1 MTDARSS
8 GPDPYPGMTPV
19 AYYGPP
25 PDAPSPAG
33 FGGAMLVVVSLF
45 QVLQGISA
53 VAEDTV
59 YVTGVDYVYAFDVT
73 TWGWIHIVLGVL
85 ALVAGIGVL
94 VRQTWA
100 FVTGIVLAG
109 LACLANF
116 AFIPYYPVWSL
127 IIIAFYLLVI
137 WALSTR
143 FSRREPTGQQHAA
156 G

>member
-1 MTDARSS
+1 MTAAHPS

-33 FGGAMLVVVSLF
+33 FGGAMLIVVSLL

-53 VAEDTV
+53 VAQDTV
-59 YVTGVDYVYAFDVT
+59 YVTGIDYVYAFDVT

-85 ALVAGIGVL
+85 ALAAGIGVL
-94 VRQTWA
+94 ARQTWA

-116 AFIPYYPVWSL
+116 AFIPYYPIWSL

-143 FSRREPTGQQHAA
+143 FSRRAEA
-156 G
+156 